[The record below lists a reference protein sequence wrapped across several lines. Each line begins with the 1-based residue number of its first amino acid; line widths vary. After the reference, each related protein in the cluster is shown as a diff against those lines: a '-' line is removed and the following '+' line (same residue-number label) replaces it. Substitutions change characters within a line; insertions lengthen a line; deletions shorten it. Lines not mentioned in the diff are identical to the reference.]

1 MEELLHELLHALLD
15 TINVFLVIFL
25 LYILLS
31 FIEDKITKKFEK
43 SSKFSPIYGALI
55 GIIPQCGFSIVS
67 SDLYRKKNISL
78 GTLLAVFIVC
88 SDEAIPIFLSH
99 PDKALSIIPLLII
112 KLITAI
118 IFGYLIDFIL
128 LKHQEIKERKIH
140 NHESNIIHK
149 GCCHNHIH
157 EEKENKLHKHLIDP
171 LFHSLKIII
180 YVFIVNVIFALL
192 IYFIGE
198 ENIANFLNAN
208 VYLTPLLSSIIGLIP
223 NCASSVII
231 SELYIN
237 NTLTFAATMSGL
249 ICNAGLGLV
258 YLYKDKSK
266 IKNSLLITLLLFL
279 IANFV
284 GYLLLFI
291 L

>member
-99 PDKALSIIPLLII
+99 PDKALSVIPLLII

-140 NHESNIIHK
+140 NHDTNIIHK

-157 EEKENKLHKHLIDP
+157 EVKENKLHKHLIDP
-171 LFHSLKIII
+171 LIHSLKIII